1 MTKRTIA
8 TLSAFAAAAFIG
20 SSAYAGTPVKAKD
33 NKAPK
38 EVVKESCITGDLGVD
53 FTSNYISRGVPQE
66 NQSLIAQ
73 PYLDLYFKIYEGSGA
88 LTKATVNLSAW
99 SSVQN
104 HRSVFSGPTTSQWY
118 EFDYS
123 AGVTLQFGKF
133 SITPS
138 FLAILSPSDVFADNY
153 NANIN
158 LAYDDGD
165 LLGAFA
171 LHPHATVMFELDGKA
186 GTGADKGVYYELGIA
201 PGFQAGPAAIS
212 IPITVGLGSSGFYGS
227 PVTGGGNEA
236 FGYFSAGL
244 AAELPLHFLPECLGQ
259 WALKA
264 NATYYRLGD
273 NTAASG
279 VTNAVTNGDKDQWG
293 FGGGLVVR
301 F

>member
-20 SSAYAGTPVKAKD
+20 SSAYAGTPVKATDSKTT
-33 NKAPK
+33 K

-66 NQSLIAQ
+66 NQGVIAQ
-73 PYLDLYFKIYEGSGA
+73 PYTDLYFKIYEGSGA
-88 LTKATVNLSAW
+88 LTKATINLSAW
-99 SSVQN
+99 SSV
-104 HRSVFSGPTTSQWY
+104 HDHKAVSTPTTSSWF
-118 EFDYS
+118 EFDYA
-123 AGVTLQFGKF
+123 AGITLQFGKL

-138 FLAILSPSDVFADNY
+138 FIAILSPNNAFADNY

-158 LAYDDGD
+158 ISYDDSD

-171 LHPHATVMFELDGKA
+171 LHPHVTVLFELEGKA
-186 GTGADKGVYYELGIA
+186 GTGAEEGIYYEVGIA
-201 PGFQAGPAAIS
+201 PSFQAGPATIS
-212 IPITVGLGSSGFYGS
+212 LPINVGLGSNGFYGN
-227 PVTGGGNEA
+227 PVTGTGDDT
-236 FGYFSAGL
+236 FGFFSAGV

-264 NATYYRLGD
+264 NATYYKLGD
-273 NTAASG
+273 NTSI
-279 VTNAVTNGDKDQWG
+279 VNNATGGNETQWS
-293 FGGGLVVR
+293 FGGGVVVR